1 MNPRLSTTFAYDGR
15 NRLLSTTDPL
25 GKIETYTYDGNDNL
39 LTRITP
45 KNETIS
51 FAYDAVNQLLSK
63 TLPGSQVT
71 SYLYDQVGN
80 LTTVTDP
87 DSVLAMTYDQANR
100 LTTVKTDGSPN
111 QPAVTLAYSYD
122 PTGNRLSLTDPV
134 QVAQYHYDALNRLQ
148 SLTQPSTPATQ
159 LPNLLAA
166 WPGDGSAVDPV
177 GGQSGT
183 LQLGT
188 TFRPG
193 VRQQAFAFDGVDD
206 YVNIPD
212 SPVLDNLSTTATL
225 EAWIKPE
232 VPVGAEA
239 WLFARRDPFVSEGFS
254 VALLQ
259 DGKIQLTVRTTTSPT
274 GSVSRPPVRRLVLY
288 HVVRIFLVNESRAR
302 A

>member
-1 MNPRLSTTFAYDGR
+1 MAQVCSNLGRSGVEHGLGRVRSVLLVKTRCVTFVRVNPRLSTTFAYDGR

-122 PTGNRLSLTDPV
+122 PVSYTHLT
-134 QVAQYHYDALNRLQ
+134 
-148 SLTQPSTPATQ
+148 
-159 LPNLLAA
+159 LP
-166 WPGDGSAVDPV
+166 
-177 GGQSGT
+177 
-183 LQLGT
+183 
-188 TFRPG
+188 
-193 VRQQAFAFDGVDD
+193 
-206 YVNIPD
+206 
-212 SPVLDNLSTTATL
+212 
-225 EAWIKPE
+225 
-232 VPVGAEA
+232 
-239 WLFARRDPFVSEGFS
+239 
-254 VALLQ
+254 
-259 DGKIQLTVRTTTSPT
+259 TSD
-274 GSVSRPPVRRLVLY
+274 LV
-288 HVVRIFLVNESRAR
+288 
-302 A
+302 